1 LALSKTI
8 KNVGKAVIIAL
19 FLLQCFGMLVHYFS
33 DYPWKEEEAQL
44 KRIKI
49 GMSEKQVL
57 IILGEPP
64 TWTFTAKDNKDYY
77 IPGHSFKKRNITN
90 KVLLFVE
97 GDMILYVWF
106 NKEGFVEDTF
116 LARS

>member
-1 LALSKTI
+1 
-8 KNVGKAVIIAL
+8 
-19 FLLQCFGMLVHYFS
+19 MLVHYSF
-33 DYPWKEEEAQL
+33 YPWKEEEAQL

-57 IILGEPP
+57 IILGEQPS
-64 TWTFTAKDNKDYY
+64 WTFTAKDNKDYY

-90 KVLLFVE
+90 KVFLFAK
-97 GDMILYVWF
+97 GDMILYVWIGQ
-106 NKEGFVEDTF
+106 NGLVEDTF